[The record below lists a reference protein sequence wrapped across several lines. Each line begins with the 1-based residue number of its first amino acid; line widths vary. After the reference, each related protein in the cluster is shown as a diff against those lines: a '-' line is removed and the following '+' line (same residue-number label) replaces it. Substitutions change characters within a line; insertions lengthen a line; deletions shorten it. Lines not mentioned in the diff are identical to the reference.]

1 MSVTIVSTLPKQTQA
16 VATDS
21 NGSSGDSATTGSDF
35 ASLLLG
41 QLLPIVPQ
49 VLSDIVPQENLTETG
64 EETPL
69 DAASVLA
76 SLGLGLVEQGRG
88 IDVKRSSSPGEV
100 TTTAVATS
108 TARSNV
114 APEVVT
120 TQNQAPN
127 NIAGTMP
134 PPDLAT
140 TSDKPAKFAVPTPLP
155 VADNSLAAAK
165 STPSE
170 GSASPLNTIPT
181 FVHSAQIP
189 VGRDISLSV
198 ASPFRD
204 QGWATD
210 FSQKVV
216 WLASNDKQSAQ
227 LTLNPPQLGPIEI
240 SLSVDKGNVTASFS
254 SANADVREAIE
265 TALPRLRE
273 MFANAGIALGQTN
286 VGAES
291 FQQQA
296 GEGATNYGASQR
308 LPDNA
313 ILVANSAGT
322 LPANAFAAQQ
332 GNGMVDIFA

>member
-21 NGSSGDSATTGSDF
+21 NAPSSDSATTSTDF

-41 QLLPIVPQ
+41 QLLPIVPP
-49 VLSDIVPQENLTETG
+49 VLSDTSLKENLTKTG
-64 EETPL
+64 EETPQ
-69 DAASVLA
+69 DAAGVLA
-76 SLGLGLVEQGRG
+76 SLGLGAVEQGRS
-88 IDVKRSSSPGEV
+88 IDVKPNSPQDESTVNAIATG
-100 TTTAVATS
+100 TAK
-108 TARSNV
+108 SNV
-114 APEVVT
+114 ATVGVP
-120 TQNQAPN
+120 TQNLV
-127 NIAGTMP
+127 
-134 PPDLAT
+134 PDETAATKLPDPVT
-140 TSDKPAKFAVPTPLP
+140 TSDKPAKFAVPAAL
-155 VADNSLAAAK
+155 VAAENTLAPAK
-165 STPSE
+165 NTPSD
-170 GSASPLNTIPT
+170 GATSTQNTLPSFT
-181 FVHSAQIP
+181 HSTQIP
-189 VGRDISLSV
+189 VSRDVSLSV
-198 ASPFRD
+198 PTSYRD

-227 LTLNPPQLGPIEI
+227 LTLNPPQMGPIEI

-273 MFANAGIALGQTN
+273 MFANAGISLGQTN

-296 GEGATNYGASQR
+296 GNSSTNYGASQR
-308 LPDNA
+308 VPDNA

-322 LPANAFAAQQ
+322 LPARAFAAQQ

>member
-16 VATDS
+16 VATD
-21 NGSSGDSATTGSDF
+21 NNTASGDSATTGSDF

-49 VLSDIVPQENLTETG
+49 VLSDTTLKEQAPETG
-64 EETPL
+64 EQTSP

-76 SLGLGLVEQGRG
+76 SLGLGVVEQRRG
-88 IDVKRSSSPGEV
+88 IDVKSDSSPVEAKV
-100 TTTAVATS
+100 NAVASGTS
-108 TARSNV
+108 KSNAETV
-114 APEVVT
+114 GAAK
-120 TQNQAPN
+120 QNLVPDE
-127 NIAGTMP
+127 IAGTRQQ
-134 PPDLAT
+134 PDLAA
-140 TSDKPAKFAVPTPLP
+140 TSDKPAKFAVPATILT
-155 VADNSLAAAK
+155 ADNTLASAK
-165 STPSE
+165 NTPSE
-170 GSASPLNTIPT
+170 STSTQNTLPSFI
-181 FVHSAQIP
+181 HSTQTP
-189 VGRDISLSV
+189 VGRDVSLSV
-198 ASPFRD
+198 PTSYRD

-210 FSQKVV
+210 FSQKIV

-227 LTLNPPQLGPIEI
+227 LTLNPPQMGPIEI

-296 GEGATNYGASQR
+296 GNSGTNYGASQQM
-308 LPDNA
+308 PDNA

-322 LPANAFAAQQ
+322 LPARAFAAQQ

>member
-16 VATDS
+16 VATD
-21 NGSSGDSATTGSDF
+21 NNAVPGDSATIGADF

-41 QLLPIVPQ
+41 QLLPVVPQ
-49 VLSDIVPQENLTETG
+49 VLGDATLKEQPAETG
-64 EETPL
+64 EEAPP

-88 IDVKRSSSPGEV
+88 IDVKSDSSSGEAV
-100 TTTAVATS
+100 VNDVVAGTAK
-108 TARSNV
+108 SNAGTV
-114 APEVVT
+114 ELAGK
-120 TQNQAPN
+120 NQAPEE
-127 NIAGTMP
+127 IAGNTP
-134 PPDLAT
+134 PPDLVAT
-140 TSDKPAKFAVPTPLP
+140 RDKAAKFAVPATL
-155 VADNSLAAAK
+155 VAAENTLAPAK
-165 STPSE
+165 NTPSE
-170 GSASPLNTIPT
+170 STTSTQNTLPSFT
-181 FVHSAQIP
+181 HSTQIP
-189 VGRDISLSV
+189 VSRDVSLSV
-198 ASPFRD
+198 PTSYRD

-227 LTLNPPQLGPIEI
+227 LTLNPPQMGPIEI

-296 GEGATNYGASQR
+296 ASNGTNHGASQR
-308 LPDNA
+308 VPDNA

-322 LPANAFAAQQ
+322 LPARAFAAQQ